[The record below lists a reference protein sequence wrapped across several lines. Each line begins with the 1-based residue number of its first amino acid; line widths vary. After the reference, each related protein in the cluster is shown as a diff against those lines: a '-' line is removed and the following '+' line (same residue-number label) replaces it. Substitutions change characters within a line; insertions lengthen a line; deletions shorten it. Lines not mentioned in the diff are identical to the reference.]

1 MNRHFPVRGLKTPGF
16 RRSWFFLMAAAGLAV
31 FCHPASG
38 VSGGNPATQA
48 KTKYAT
54 AKPAH
59 PIAHQASQSQQ
70 KELSVS
76 IEAATAT
83 ARFTFTIPAAGCVS
97 IRSRSNTKRENDR
110 IWGPFWCEPGTHVA
124 TIPTGLVTGRKGILE
139 VFSISLVP
147 TSVIGRSGKGE
158 RQFIRPMGLGW
169 DSTAKELYVA
179 DTGNDRIV
187 RLSSDG
193 RFVSQYGGFGVA
205 FGDSS
210 EEREDSLDEPWDVAP
225 GGFSNFY
232 VSDQNN
238 DRVCEFDA
246 YKNYRGTT
254 FPREGDRASRLN
266 RPRGVIVDGENNIWL
281 VDGREDRVLKLTSS
295 GNKLFE
301 LGGFGWSSQKFK
313 DPTQVA
319 VDDSS
324 RIFVCDRG
332 NGRIGVF
339 DRLGSYLN
347 DIKTGLKSP
356 SGVAVDPDG
365 LVHVCD
371 ERTNEVRVFL
381 PDGKLLANVPG
392 VSETDHFRY
401 PADIVAI
408 SDVVYV
414 LDSGNNRIVVL
425 ERRKDRQET
434 PWQVGIPMIQ

>member
-1 MNRHFPVRGLKTPGF
+1 MKSLRYLFPLLIAMGISAASPFTGLCAEPK
-16 RRSWFFLMAAAGLAV
+16 S
-31 FCHPASG
+31 
-38 VSGGNPATQA
+38 NPAKSRPPTA
-48 KTKYAT
+48 SLSAAIPEALSKTC
-54 AKPAH
+54 
-59 PIAHQASQSQQ
+59 SR
-70 KELSVS
+70 ELSVS
-76 IEAATAT
+76 VDLATTT
-83 ARFTFTIPAAGCVS
+83 ARFSFTIPQAGCVTIGS
-97 IRSRSNTKRENDR
+97 QSGTKRDKNR
-110 IWGPFWCEPGTHVA
+110 LWGPCWLEAGSHVA
-124 TIPTGLVTGRKGILE
+124 TLPTALVTGRKGLLE
-139 VFSISLVP
+139 LFSISLKPV
-147 TSVIGRSGKGE
+147 SVIGRGGKGE

-169 DSTAKELYVA
+169 DATSKELYVA

-187 RLSSDG
+187 RLSADG

-246 YKNYRGTT
+246 YKNYRGTM
-254 FPREGDRASRLN
+254 FPKSGDRSSRVD

-281 VDGREDRVLKLTSS
+281 VDGRGDRVIKITSS

-319 VDDSS
+319 VDDSG
-324 RIFVCDRG
+324 RIFVSDRG

-347 DIKTGLKSP
+347 DIKTGLTSP
-356 SGVAVDPDG
+356 TGVAVDPDG
-365 LVHVCD
+365 LVLVCD
-371 ERTNEVRVFL
+371 ENENKVFLYL
-381 PDGKLLANVPG
+381 PDGKLLSSVPG
-392 VSETDHFRY
+392 ISENDRFRF
-401 PADIVAI
+401 PADLAAL

-425 ERRKDRQET
+425 ERRKERQET
-434 PWQVGIPMIQ
+434 SWQVGMPVIQ

>member
-1 MNRHFPVRGLKTPGF
+1 MKKTLGNTATSF
-16 RRSWFFLMAAAGLAV
+16 WSCFFL
-31 FCHPASG
+31 ASVLCMFFG
-38 VSGGNPATQA
+38 TPSRVLSAELMR
-48 KTKYAT
+48 
-54 AKPAH
+54 KPAEDTK
-59 PIAHQASQSQQ
+59 PAAVLKDTTRQ
-70 KELSVS
+70 ELSLT
-76 IEAATAT
+76 IDAATAT
-83 ARFTFTIPAAGCVS
+83 TRFTFHIPRPGCVS
-97 IRSRSNTKRENDR
+97 IQSRSKTKRQHDR
-110 IWGPFWCEPGTHVA
+110 LWGPFWCEPGTYIA
-124 TIPTGLVTGRKGILE
+124 TLPTDLVSGRKGILE
-139 VFSISLVP
+139 IFSISLAP
-147 TSVIGRSGKGE
+147 AFVIGRSGKGE

-169 DSTAKELYVA
+169 DATSRELYVA

-205 FGDSS
+205 FGDAS

-254 FPREGDRASRLN
+254 YPREGDRASRLN
-266 RPRGVIVDGENNIWL
+266 KPRGIMVDGENNIWL
-281 VDGREDRVLKLTSS
+281 VDSREDRVLKLTPS

-313 DPTQVA
+313 EPTQVA
-319 VDDSS
+319 VDDSG

-356 SGVAVDPDG
+356 TGVAVDTDG

-371 ERTNEVRVFL
+371 EQTNEIRVFL
-381 PDGKLLANVPG
+381 PNGKLLSSLPG
-392 VSETDHFRY
+392 VSDTDRFRY
-401 PADIVAI
+401 PADLVAI

>member
-1 MNRHFPVRGLKTPGF
+1 MGSMSKCWESLTSSRHRILRQCCVGICCALALPFSQVLLAASPGQPGAQNATTSVTAPKQQAHSISEGLSLT
-16 RRSWFFLMAAAGLAV
+16 V
-31 FCHPASG
+31 D
-38 VSGGNPATQA
+38 V
-48 KTKYAT
+48 
-54 AKPAH
+54 
-59 PIAHQASQSQQ
+59 
-70 KELSVS
+70 
-76 IEAATAT
+76 ATAT
-83 ARFTFTIPAAGCVS
+83 TRFSFILPKAGCVS
-97 IRSRSNTKRENDR
+97 IQGRSKTKRGNDR
-110 IWGPFWCEPGTHVA
+110 LWGPFWCDAGTHVA
-124 TIPTGLVTGRKGILE
+124 TIPTDLVTGRKGILE
-139 VFSISLVP
+139 VFSLSLAP
-147 TSVIGRSGKGE
+147 KFVIGRSGKGE

-169 DSTAKELYVA
+169 DPTSRELYVA

-205 FGDSS
+205 FGDAS

-238 DRVCEFDA
+238 NRICEFDA

-254 FPREGDRASRLN
+254 YPRDGDRAARLN
-266 RPRGVIVDGENNIWL
+266 KPRGVMVDGENNIWL
-281 VDGREDRVLKLTSS
+281 ADSREDRVLKLTPS

-313 DPTQVA
+313 EPTQVA
-319 VDDSS
+319 VDDSG

-347 DIKTGLKSP
+347 DIRTGLQSP
-356 SGVAVDPDG
+356 TGVAVDPDG

-371 ERTNEVRVFL
+371 ERTNEIRIFL
-381 PDGKLLANVPG
+381 PDGKLLSILPG
-392 VSETDHFRY
+392 ISETDRFRY
-401 PADIVAI
+401 PADLVAI

>member
-1 MNRHFPVRGLKTPGF
+1 MKARTLSLILGIASVIAPLPGF
-16 RRSWFFLMAAAGLAV
+16 SATQ
-31 FCHPASG
+31 PANSAKG
-38 VSGGNPATQA
+38 KPATA
-48 KTKYAT
+48 LPSSIITKQL
-54 AKPAH
+54 PA
-59 PIAHQASQSQQ
+59 PQPA
-70 KELSVS
+70 ELSVS
-76 IEAATAT
+76 VDTAT
-83 ARFTFTIPAAGCVS
+83 TTTRFSFTIPQAGCVA
-97 IRSRSNTKRENDR
+97 IRGQSKIKRGNDR
-110 IWGPFWCEPGTHVA
+110 LWGPYWFEAGTHVA
-124 TIPTGLVTGRKGILE
+124 TLPTDLVTGRKGVVEL
-139 VFSISLVP
+139 FSISLVP
-147 TSVIGRSGKGE
+147 VSVIGRGGKGE

-169 DSTAKELYVA
+169 DATSKELYVA

-205 FGDSS
+205 FGDAS

-254 FPREGDRASRLN
+254 FPRPGDRGSRLN
-266 RPRGVIVDGENNIWL
+266 KPRGVMVDGENNIWL
-281 VDGREDRVLKLTSS
+281 VDGRGDRVLKLTSS

-319 VDDSS
+319 VDDSG

-347 DIKTGLKSP
+347 DIKTGLKTP
-356 SGVAVDPDG
+356 TGVAVDPDG
-365 LVHVCD
+365 LVLVCD
-371 ERTNEVRVFL
+371 ETTNEVLLYL
-381 PDGKLLANVPG
+381 PGGKLLSSVPG
-392 VSETDHFRY
+392 ISEADRFRY
-401 PADIVAI
+401 PADLAAL
-408 SDVVYV
+408 SDVIYV

-425 ERRKDRQET
+425 ERRKERQET
-434 PWQVGIPMIQ
+434 YWQVGVPMLQ